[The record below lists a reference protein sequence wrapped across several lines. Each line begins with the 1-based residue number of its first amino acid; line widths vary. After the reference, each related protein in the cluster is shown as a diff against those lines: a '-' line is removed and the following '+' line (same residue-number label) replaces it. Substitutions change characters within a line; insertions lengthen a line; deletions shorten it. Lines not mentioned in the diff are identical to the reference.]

1 MFKKKKKPPVPKQ
14 QLQRTMWHG
23 YHLDY
28 VADEP
33 FWKSLLKYR
42 HKTDRRLAYGDDI
55 NLVGSRTTDWYS
67 RQHLPIIDLDLPHR
81 YVETSEGHAHLYLE
95 TPTKKWR
102 LRVLL
107 IGLYLTGNIEK
118 GFFWWSM
125 RRGATFVR
133 PEGVRKEQANV
144 QQQP

>member
-1 MFKKKKKPPVPKQ
+1 MRNKKKKETPAPEK
-14 QLQRTMWHG
+14 LQRTLWHG
-23 YHLDY
+23 YRLDY
-28 VADEP
+28 VASEP
-33 FWKSLLKYR
+33 LWVSLLKYS
-42 HKTDRRLAYGDDI
+42 HKKDRRLGYGDDV
-55 NLVGSRTTDWYS
+55 NLIGSRTADWYS
-67 RQHLPIIDLDLPHR
+67 RRHLPIIDLDTPHR

-133 PEGVRKEQANV
+133 PEWVKKDRENG
-144 QQQP
+144 